1 MALNGPPF
9 LVATIVFA
17 LVLTLLALVV
27 WNRLPGPKAVRVGVR
42 LLMLTVTQGAAVLVT
57 LVCVNNSYAFY
68 DSWSDLMGTQTGA
81 AQFEDGTA
89 GVRQSSL
96 SAAVPVLASFH
107 KGAQGLQVADPVGAR
122 SHIHG
127 QLLVWLP
134 PEYDDPAHAGERF
147 PVVLL
152 LPGQPGT
159 PMSWFDAMNGQDELA
174 RLVEAHEARPMVLVA
189 AKSNTLGT
197 EDAGCVDLPGG
208 PKTDTWL
215 ARDVPAIVKSR
226 FRVSNDPY
234 DWSVMGYS
242 AGGYCA
248 TDLAV
253 HHPNVF
259 HSAVSISGYNAPEA
273 GVVLRRPALR
283 AANNPLL
290 VMRRAARQPDVA
302 LLLTGSLEDG
312 DTVRDA
318 RALVNALRAP
328 AAGDVATVARG
339 GHNMDVW
346 QEMLPTAFQWISR
359 HLR

>member
-1 MALNGPPF
+1 MT
-9 LVATIVFA
+9 TIVLA
-17 LVLTLLALVV
+17 LVLTLLALTA
-27 WNRLPGPKAVRVGVR
+27 WNRLPGPKPVRVGAR
-42 LLMLTVTQGAAVLVT
+42 LLMLAATQGAAVLVV
-57 LVCVNNSYAFY
+57 LVLVNNSYAFY
-68 DSWSDLMGTQTGA
+68 DSWSDLVGTQAGA
-81 AQFEDGTA
+81 ATFESVGV

-96 SAAVPVLASFH
+96 SAATATPATFRTGS
-107 KGAQGLQVADPVGAR
+107 QGLQVSEPVGPR
-122 SHIHG
+122 SHIRG

-134 PEYDDPAHAGERF
+134 PEYDEPAHAGERF
-147 PVVLL
+147 PVVVL

-174 RLVEAHEARPMVLVA
+174 RLVEAHQARPMILVA

-197 EDAGCVDLPGG
+197 DDAGCTDLPKG

-215 ARDVPAIVKSR
+215 AEDVPAIVKSR

-248 TDLAV
+248 ANLAV
-253 HHPNVF
+253 HHPDVF
-259 HSAVSISGYNAPEA
+259 HSAVSISGYNMPEA
-273 GVVLRRPALR
+273 TVVLAHPALTK
-283 AANNPLL
+283 ANNPLL
-290 VMRRAARQPDVA
+290 VLRRAARQPDIA
-302 LLLTGSLEDG
+302 LLLTGSLQDG
-312 DTVRDA
+312 STVQDA
-318 RALVNALRAP
+318 RALVGALRAP
-328 AAGDVATVARG
+328 ATGDVATVQRG